1 MTGKTLVRP
10 VLIPARAQTLWR
22 TPAVLNFFLGGLG
35 AGFYLAAFAAAA
47 GGRSPALML
56 ASWLGPLLVAAGFVA
71 VALEAGR
78 PFRGARLL
86 ARVGTSWMSREL
98 VAGVAFMA
106 FAIADLA
113 APSIALRGLAA
124 LAAVGLAI
132 AQGLLLRHARGVPA
146 WNVAIMPVVFLLSAL
161 LSGAG
166 LLLLIEILAGRTPG
180 TAALGVML
188 PLLAVAM
195 VVWLGYLTW
204 SDDDAFVTATATLR
218 QGAISI
224 EVVVIGYVAPFVAG
238 ALAIALPAQAAPLVT
253 IASALMIAGQAR
265 VKWALLRKAGVLRP
279 ITLQNLTLGGRP
291 S

>member
-1 MTGKTLVRP
+1 MDPKTVTRP
-10 VLIPARAQTLWR
+10 VVIPSRTQTLWR
-22 TPAVLNFFLGGLG
+22 GPAVANFFLGGLG
-35 AGFYLAAFAAAA
+35 AGFYLAALVAAAF
-47 GGRSPALML
+47 GRSPALTL

-78 PFRGARLL
+78 PLRGVRLL
-86 ARVGTSWMSREL
+86 ARVGSSWMSREL
-98 VAGVAFMA
+98 VAGGAFTA

-113 APSIALRGLAA
+113 APSVVVRTLAA
-124 LAAVGLAI
+124 MAAITLAT

-146 WNVAIMPVVFLLSAL
+146 WNVAIMPAVFAVSAL

-166 LLLLIEILAGRTPG
+166 LLLLVETFAGRTPG
-180 TAALGVML
+180 AISLGVTL

-204 SDDDAFVTATATLR
+204 SDDDAFVAATAALR
-218 QGAISI
+218 RGAVSI
-224 EVVVIGYVAPFVAG
+224 DIIAVGYVGPFVAG
-238 ALAIALPAQAAPLVT
+238 ALALAMPDHAPTLIGVTAALV
-253 IASALMIAGQAR
+253 IAGQAR
-265 VKWALLRKAGVLRP
+265 AKWALLMKAGGLRP